1 MVKYRQTLPS
11 GLDPANIRRESSFAD
26 YRGRFKHMR
35 YLASP
40 AQLRASLMR
49 WSLFTVP
56 TVLGLGFLSGRV
68 SDAGPGNPWF
78 AALVKPALYPPP
90 AAFGIVW
97 SVLYVLLGAA
107 LAMVASAR
115 GAPGRGIAV
124 SAFMVQLLLN
134 LAWSP
139 LFFAMHQLTLSLGLI
154 AVMIALT
161 VVVILLFWR
170 IRAVAGALILPYL
183 AWICFAALL
192 NYQFLSLNPAA
203 DGAQGS
209 GAAVRVQL

>member
-1 MVKYRQTLPS
+1 
-11 GLDPANIRRESSFAD
+11 
-26 YRGRFKHMR
+26 MR

-56 TVLGLGFLSGRV
+56 IVLGLGFLAGRA

-78 AALVKPALYPPP
+78 AALMKPALYPPP
-90 AAFGIVW
+90 AAFGVVW
-97 SVLYVLLGAA
+97 SVLYVLLGVA

-115 GAPGRGIAV
+115 GAPGRGLAV
-124 SAFMVQLLLN
+124 AVFVVQFLLN

-139 LFFAMHQLTLSLGLI
+139 VFFAMHQLTGALVLI
-154 AVMIALT
+154 AVMIVLT
-161 VVVILLFWR
+161 VVLVRLSWR
-170 IRAVAGALILPYL
+170 VRPVAGALILPYL

-192 NYQFLSLNPAA
+192 NYQFLSLNPEA